1 MTEGRENP
9 YDGIASAIAQGAGVQ
24 AAAINRASDIAKET
38 AEKNIAFLT
47 EQSAIARD
55 DLAPFRE
62 AGVNGVNGVYDLL
75 GMNGSEAQQAYI
87 TGLVNSGSQMAQ
99 PTIDL
104 LNSWNQANNPLNQ
117 LPGLVDYTGQVV
129 GNPVAPTSPD
139 IPEAMKYDQIVN
151 EVYNNQNIKNAL
163 DQEIQYGMRG
173 MNNSIAAQGMQGSGR
188 QLEQLQNYGQD
199 RAAGRYADFTKQAA
213 DYSTSAYGG
222 QIQGILGKYNTQA
235 GIYGQELN
243 SSTAQKNNMLAQGMG
258 AANSAYGVN
267 TSSLANLFGNS
278 YQSSVGS
285 VQQSL
290 LALVGSGQNA
300 ANSTANNAN
309 ALGQNVSATNQWGGE
324 AQANAALQYG
334 QVMAQSYQALAQ
346 NSFAAGQAGYKGTNG
361 SLNFM

>member
-1 MTEGRENP
+1 MGGMAQGRENP
-9 YDGIASAIAQGAGVQ
+9 YNAIASAISQGASMQ
-24 AAAINRASDIAKET
+24 AAAINRASDISKEV

-47 EQSAIARD
+47 EQSNIARE

-62 AGVNGVNGVYDLL
+62 AGVNGINGVYDLL
-75 GMNGSEAQQAYI
+75 GMNGAAAQQAYI

-104 LNSWNQANNPLNQ
+104 INNWNQANNPLNV
-117 LPGLVDYTGQVV
+117 LPGLVDYAGQVV
-129 GNPVAPTSPD
+129 GMPEAP
-139 IPEAMKYDQIVN
+139 PEAMTYDQIVN
-151 EVYNNQNIKNAL
+151 DVYSNQNIRSAL

-173 MNNSIAAQGMQGSGR
+173 MNNTLAAQGMQGSGR

-199 RAAGRYADFTKQAA
+199 RAAARLGDFTKQAA
-213 DYSTSAYGG
+213 DYQS
-222 QIQGILGKYNTQA
+222 QNYNTRA
-235 GIYGQELN
+235 GIYGQQLAN
-243 SSTAQKNNMLAQGMG
+243 ASNMQNAIISQGMG

-290 LALVGSGQNA
+290 LALVGSGQQA
-300 ANSTANNAN
+300 AGSTANNAN
-309 ALGQNVSATNQWGGE
+309 MLGQNVAGQNTWGGE

-334 QVMAQSYQALAQ
+334 QVMSQSYMALAQ
-346 NSFAAGQAGYKGTNG
+346 NAFAAQQAGYKGTNG